1 MLKLIIT
8 GKDYAELYK
17 NLADVREAARP
28 VAEKEADSA
37 EIAHAPTVKTRH
49 LNRSVGAGEP
59 IAADDIAADD
69 IAEEV
74 HEIDI
79 AATKEQIKNAKAFE
93 EQREVAAPK
102 KRGRPS
108 GSKNGG
114 TKTTDLTDRP
124 VAEISDIFETAAQ
137 DAAPTPSRD
146 DAVKALRALNT
157 KLGFEKARGLLGKYA
172 TSMKIDDVPATK
184 DAQLISDCIAASRKK
199 DVDKRGR
206 TGAEGEGG
214 GASPPLTF
222 RNGEMG

>member
-17 NLADVREAARP
+17 NLADVREAAGTGMHGAIP
-28 VAEKEADSA
+28 TSVKKALTEKEADS
-37 EIAHAPTVKTRH
+37 
-49 LNRSVGAGEP
+49 
-59 IAADDIAADD
+59 
-69 IAEEV
+69 AEEV

-79 AATKEQIKNAKAFE
+79 AATREQIKNAKAFE

-146 DAVKALRALNT
+146 DAVKALRALNA

-184 DAQLISDCIAASRKK
+184 YAQLIADCTTAVS
-199 DVDKRGR
+199 
-206 TGAEGEGG
+206 
-214 GASPPLTF
+214 
-222 RNGEMG
+222 N